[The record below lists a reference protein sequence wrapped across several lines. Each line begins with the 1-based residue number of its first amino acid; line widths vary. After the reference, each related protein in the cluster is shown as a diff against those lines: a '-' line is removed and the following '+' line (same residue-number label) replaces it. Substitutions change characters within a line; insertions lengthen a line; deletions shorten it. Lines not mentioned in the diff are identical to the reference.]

1 MKIKLI
7 KKIKKF
13 YTLIFEMAK
22 PAPVSHTVT
31 IHMTVTGSYSETMVQ
46 SVPSELNFRQMDR
59 FTKSTLKPILAFMQE
74 HRRNTTHENYHF
86 TSSLLMSAA
95 CARMNV
101 AGP

>member
-46 SVPSELNFRQMDR
+46 SVPSELLR
-59 FTKSTLKPILAFMQE
+59 
-74 HRRNTTHENYHF
+74 
-86 TSSLLMSAA
+86 
-95 CARMNV
+95 V
-101 AGP
+101 